1 MAAREGNSSLD
12 FTHPGPI
19 ESLKVIPS
27 IRVSVSFAGR
37 EDVMADKKKAAEGG
51 AVSDTKA
58 ADKAAGKKA
67 VAPEAAVESAPRM
80 KSTKIPRLSKKNKS
94 RLPRR
99 EKKARQKADNA
110 KQSGG

>member
-1 MAAREGNSSLD
+1 
-12 FTHPGPI
+12 
-19 ESLKVIPS
+19 
-27 IRVSVSFAGR
+27 
-37 EDVMADKKKAAEGG
+37 MADKKKAAEGG

-67 VAPEAAVESAPRM
+67 AAPVAAVESAPRM
-80 KSTKIPRLSKKNKS
+80 KSMKIPRLAKKDKS

-99 EKKARQKADNA
+99 EKKARQRADRA